1 MVPRS
6 LAGTSS
12 LDVCKRGEVS
22 ALVFPLCP
30 WHQAWGLWSVRH
42 AAEVVSALPAAFPES
57 QDTRGH
63 RSELNC
69 RHVKSQGVG
78 LFSVAPLAE
87 LNSVLSCKV
96 L

>member
-30 WHQAWGLWSVRH
+30 GHHTQCLWSVQH
-42 AAEVVSALPAAFPES
+42 GAEVLSALPAAFPES
-57 QDTRGH
+57 QDARGH
-63 RSELNC
+63 RSELNF
-69 RHVKSQGVG
+69 RHVKLQGVG

-87 LNSVLSCKV
+87 LNSALPCKV